1 MLRTLRSVLRF
12 RRRARTRAERLR
24 AEAVNIDD
32 LRRLA
37 RRRLPNGVFN
47 YIDGGAE
54 DEVTMQANRA
64 AFRRWNFAPRVLRD
78 MSQVD
83 TSTTLLGRRLPFPL
97 VLAPAG
103 FTRMPDPDGELA
115 VARAAARAGIPYCLS
130 TVATRS
136 IEEVAAAADGCHW
149 FQLYPLRDREL
160 TRDLVQRAADA
171 GYQAMMPTVDMAVS
185 GRRERDV
192 RRGFTLPPQI
202 GLGTILDGIRHPGW
216 TWRFIR
222 SEPIVFS
229 NVLGRSASDGTTPVA
244 LADFINTQF
253 DPGFTWRDVAW
264 LRDAWQGSL
273 VIKGIQTVADA
284 RIAADHGCDAIV
296 LSNHGGRQLD
306 GAPPALDL
314 VAPVADAVGRPHRP
328 DLRRRRAPRRRH
340 RQGAGPGRRRLHG
353 RPRLSLRFGR
363 RRRSR
368 GRLRDKPAGR
378 GDEPHH
384 GAHRLYLGSRDR
396 PRSRG
401 PGEPA
406 CVTARR
412 SWGE

>member
-24 AEAVNIDD
+24 ADAANIDD

-37 RRRLPNGVFN
+37 RRRLPGGVFD

-54 DEVTMQANRA
+54 DEVTMRANSG
-64 AFRRWNFAPRVLRD
+64 AFRRWHFAPRVLRD
-78 MSQVD
+78 VSRVD
-83 TSTTLLGRRLPFPL
+83 TSTTLLGRRQPFPL
-97 VLAPAG
+97 ILAPAG
-103 FTRMPDPDGELA
+103 FTRMPDPDGEVA
-115 VARAAARAGIPYCLS
+115 VARAAARAGLPYCLS

-136 IEEVAAAADGCHW
+136 IEEVAAAAADGCHW

-160 TRDLVQRAADA
+160 TRELVQRAADA
-171 GYQAMMPTVDMAVS
+171 GYEAMMPTVDMAVS

-202 GLGTILDGIRHPGW
+202 GLGTILDGLRHPGW

-229 NVLGRSASDGTTPVA
+229 NVMGRSAPDGTTPVA

-253 DPGFTWRDVAW
+253 DPGFSWRDVAW
-264 LRDAWQGSL
+264 LRDAWQGAL
-273 VIKGIQTVADA
+273 VVKGIQTVADA

-296 LSNHGGRQLD
+296 VSNHGGRQLD

-314 VAPVADAVGRPHRP
+314 VAPVKDAVGDRAAVIC
-328 DLRRRRAPRRRH
+328 DGGVRRGGDIVKALALGADACMAGRAYLYGL
-340 RQGAGPGRRRLHG
+340 GAGGEAGVDYAIELLAEEMNRTMALIGCTSVAQIGRAHVA
-353 RPRLSLRFGR
+353 
-363 RRRSR
+363 
-368 GRLRDKPAGR
+368 PA
-378 GDEPHH
+378 
-384 GAHRLYLGSRDR
+384 
-396 PRSRG
+396 
-401 PGEPA
+401 
-406 CVTARR
+406 
-412 SWGE
+412 

>member
-37 RRRLPNGVFN
+37 LRRLPNGVFN

-54 DEVTMQANRA
+54 DEVTMRANRE

-97 VLAPAG
+97 LLAPAG
-103 FTRMPDPDGELA
+103 FTRMFDPDGELA
-115 VARAAARAGIPYCLS
+115 VARAAARAGLPYCLS

-264 LRDAWQGSL
+264 LRDAWHGSL

-314 VAPVADAVGRPHRP
+314 VAPVADAVGDRIALIC
-328 DLRRRRAPRRRH
+328 DGGVRRGGDIVKALALGADACMAGRAYLYGL
-340 RQGAGPGRRRLHG
+340 GAGGEAGVDYAISLLAEEMSRTMALIGCASVAEIGRAHVA
-353 RPRLSLRFGR
+353 
-363 RRRSR
+363 
-368 GRLRDKPAGR
+368 PA
-378 GDEPHH
+378 
-384 GAHRLYLGSRDR
+384 SQ
-396 PRSRG
+396 
-401 PGEPA
+401 PA
-406 CVTARR
+406 
-412 SWGE
+412 

>member
-54 DEVTMQANRA
+54 DEVTMQTNRA

-78 MSQVD
+78 MSRVD
-83 TSTTLLGRRLPFPL
+83 TSATLLGRRLPFPL

-264 LRDAWQGSL
+264 LRDAWTGSL

-314 VAPVADAVGRPHRP
+314 VAPVADAVGDRVAVIC
-328 DLRRRRAPRRRH
+328 DGGVRRGGDIVKALALGADACMAGRAYLYGL
-340 RQGAGPGRRRLHG
+340 GAGGEAG
-353 RPRLSLRFGR
+353 VDYAISLLAEEM
-363 RRRSR
+363 SR
-368 GRLRDKPAGR
+368 TMALIG
-378 GDEPHH
+378 
-384 GAHRLYLGSRDR
+384 
-396 PRSRG
+396 
-401 PGEPA
+401 
-406 CVTARR
+406 CARR
-412 SWGE
+412 

>member
-24 AEAVNIDD
+24 AQAVNIDD

-37 RRRLPNGVFN
+37 LRRLPNGVFN

-54 DEVTMQANRA
+54 DEVTMRANRA

-253 DPGFTWRDVAW
+253 DPGFSWRDVAW

-314 VAPVADAVGRPHRP
+314 VAPVADAVGDRIAVIC
-328 DLRRRRAPRRRH
+328 DGGVRRGGDIVKALALGADACMAGRAYLYGL
-340 RQGAGPGRRRLHG
+340 GAGGEAGVDYAISLLAEEMSRTMALIGCTSVAEIGRAHVA
-353 RPRLSLRFGR
+353 
-363 RRRSR
+363 
-368 GRLRDKPAGR
+368 PA
-378 GDEPHH
+378 
-384 GAHRLYLGSRDR
+384 
-396 PRSRG
+396 
-401 PGEPA
+401 
-406 CVTARR
+406 
-412 SWGE
+412 

>member
-24 AEAVNIDD
+24 AQAANIDD
-32 LRRLA
+32 LRSLA
-37 RRRLPNGVFN
+37 LRRLPSGVFN

-54 DEVTMQANRA
+54 DEVTMRANSA
-64 AFRRWNFAPRVLRD
+64 AFRRWNFAPRVLCD
-78 MSQVD
+78 VSQVD
-83 TSTTLLGRRLPFPL
+83 TSTTLLGRRLPIPL

-103 FTRMPDPDGELA
+103 FSRMPDPDGELA
-115 VARAAARAGIPYCLS
+115 VARAAARAGLPYSLS

-136 IEEVAAAADGCHW
+136 IEEVAAAADGCNW
-149 FQLYPLRDREL
+149 FQLYPLRDRDL
-160 TRDLVQRAADA
+160 TRDLVRRAAAA

-192 RRGFTLPPQI
+192 RHGFTLPPQI

-229 NVLGRSASDGTTPVA
+229 NVIGRSAADGTTPVA

-253 DPGFTWRDVAW
+253 DPGFSWQDVAW
-264 LRDAWQGSL
+264 LRGEWQGAL
-273 VIKGIQTVADA
+273 VVKGIQTVADA

-314 VAPVADAVGRPHRP
+314 VAPVADAVGDRMAVIC
-328 DLRRRRAPRRRH
+328 DGGVRRGGDIVKALALGAHACMAGRAYLYGL
-340 RQGAGPGRRRLHG
+340 GAGGEAGVDYAIELLAEEMHRTMALIG
-353 RPRLSLRFGR
+353 CTSVAQI
-363 RRRSR
+363 SR
-368 GRLRDKPAGR
+368 AHVAPA
-378 GDEPHH
+378 
-384 GAHRLYLGSRDR
+384 
-396 PRSRG
+396 
-401 PGEPA
+401 
-406 CVTARR
+406 
-412 SWGE
+412 

>member
-54 DEVTMQANRA
+54 DEVTMRANRA

-253 DPGFTWRDVAW
+253 DPGFSWRDVAW

-314 VAPVADAVGRPHRP
+314 VAPVADAVGDRIALIC
-328 DLRRRRAPRRRH
+328 DGGVRRGGDIVKALALGADACMAGRAYLYGL
-340 RQGAGPGRRRLHG
+340 GAGGEAGVDYAISLLAEEMSRTMALIGCTSVAEIGRAHVA
-353 RPRLSLRFGR
+353 
-363 RRRSR
+363 
-368 GRLRDKPAGR
+368 PA
-378 GDEPHH
+378 
-384 GAHRLYLGSRDR
+384 
-396 PRSRG
+396 
-401 PGEPA
+401 
-406 CVTARR
+406 
-412 SWGE
+412 

>member
-37 RRRLPNGVFN
+37 LRRLPSGVFN

-54 DEVTMQANRA
+54 DEVTMRANRA

-78 MSQVD
+78 MSRVD

-253 DPGFTWRDVAW
+253 DPGFSWRDVAW

-314 VAPVADAVGRPHRP
+314 VAPVADAVGDRIALIC
-328 DLRRRRAPRRRH
+328 DGGVRRGGDIVKALALGADACMAGRAYLYGL
-340 RQGAGPGRRRLHG
+340 GAGGEAGVDYAISLLAEEMSRTMALIGCTSVAEIGRAHVA
-353 RPRLSLRFGR
+353 
-363 RRRSR
+363 
-368 GRLRDKPAGR
+368 PA
-378 GDEPHH
+378 
-384 GAHRLYLGSRDR
+384 
-396 PRSRG
+396 
-401 PGEPA
+401 
-406 CVTARR
+406 
-412 SWGE
+412 

>member
-24 AEAVNIDD
+24 AQAVNIDD

-54 DEVTMQANRA
+54 DEVTMRANRA

-253 DPGFTWRDVAW
+253 DPGFSWRDVAW

-314 VAPVADAVGRPHRP
+314 VAPVADAVGDRIALIC
-328 DLRRRRAPRRRH
+328 DGGVRRGGDIVKALALGADACMAGRAYLYGL
-340 RQGAGPGRRRLHG
+340 GAGGEAGVDYAISLLAEEMSRTMALIGCTSVAEIGRAHVA
-353 RPRLSLRFGR
+353 
-363 RRRSR
+363 
-368 GRLRDKPAGR
+368 PAS
-378 GDEPHH
+378 P
-384 GAHRLYLGSRDR
+384 
-396 PRSRG
+396 
-401 PGEPA
+401 PA
-406 CVTARR
+406 
-412 SWGE
+412 

>member
-37 RRRLPNGVFN
+37 LRRLPNGVFN

-54 DEVTMQANRA
+54 DEVTMGANRA

-78 MSQVD
+78 VSHVD
-83 TSTTLLGRRLPFPL
+83 TSTTLLGRPLPFPL
-97 VLAPAG
+97 ILAPAG

-115 VARAAARAGIPYCLS
+115 VARAAARAGLPYCLS

-229 NVLGRSASDGTTPVA
+229 NVIGRSASDGTTPVA

-253 DPGFTWRDVAW
+253 DPGFSWRDVAW

-314 VAPVADAVGRPHRP
+314 VAPVADAVGDRVAVIC
-328 DLRRRRAPRRRH
+328 DGGVRRGGDIVKALALGADACMAGRAYLYGL
-340 RQGAGPGRRRLHG
+340 GAGGEAG
-353 RPRLSLRFGR
+353 VDYALSLLAEEMHRTMALIGCTSVAQIGR
-363 RRRSR
+363 AHVT
-368 GRLRDKPAGR
+368 PA
-378 GDEPHH
+378 
-384 GAHRLYLGSRDR
+384 
-396 PRSRG
+396 
-401 PGEPA
+401 
-406 CVTARR
+406 
-412 SWGE
+412 

>member
-78 MSQVD
+78 MSRVD
-83 TSTTLLGRRLPFPL
+83 TSATLLGRRLPFPL

-314 VAPVADAVGRPHRP
+314 VAPVADAVGDRIALIC
-328 DLRRRRAPRRRH
+328 DGGVRRGGDIVKALALGADACMAGRAYLYGL
-340 RQGAGPGRRRLHG
+340 GAGGEAGVDYAISLLAEEMSRTMALIGCTSVAEIGRAHVA
-353 RPRLSLRFGR
+353 
-363 RRRSR
+363 
-368 GRLRDKPAGR
+368 PA
-378 GDEPHH
+378 
-384 GAHRLYLGSRDR
+384 
-396 PRSRG
+396 
-401 PGEPA
+401 
-406 CVTARR
+406 
-412 SWGE
+412 

>member
-37 RRRLPNGVFN
+37 LRRLPNGVFN

-54 DEVTMQANRA
+54 DEVTMRANRE

-253 DPGFTWRDVAW
+253 DPGFSWRDVAW

-314 VAPVADAVGRPHRP
+314 VAPVADAVGDRIALIC
-328 DLRRRRAPRRRH
+328 DGGVRRGGDIVKALALGADACMAGRAYLYGL
-340 RQGAGPGRRRLHG
+340 GAGGEAGVDYAISLLAEEMSRTMALIGCASVAEIGRTHVA
-353 RPRLSLRFGR
+353 
-363 RRRSR
+363 
-368 GRLRDKPAGR
+368 PA
-378 GDEPHH
+378 
-384 GAHRLYLGSRDR
+384 SQ
-396 PRSRG
+396 
-401 PGEPA
+401 PA
-406 CVTARR
+406 
-412 SWGE
+412 

>member
-24 AEAVNIDD
+24 AQAANIDD
-32 LRRLA
+32 LRTLA
-37 RRRLPNGVFN
+37 LRRLPSGVFN

-54 DEVTMQANRA
+54 DEVTMRANCA
-64 AFRRWNFAPRVLRD
+64 AFRRWNFAPRVLCD
-78 MSQVD
+78 VSQVD
-83 TSTTLLGRRLPFPL
+83 TSTTLLGRRLPIPL

-103 FTRMPDPDGELA
+103 FSRMPDPDGELA
-115 VARAAARAGIPYCLS
+115 VARAAARAGLPYSLS

-136 IEEVAAAADGCHW
+136 IEEVAAAADGCNW

-160 TRDLVQRAADA
+160 TRDLVQRAAGA

-192 RRGFTLPPQI
+192 RHGFTLPPQI

-222 SEPIVFS
+222 SDPIVFS
-229 NVLGRSASDGTTPVA
+229 NVIGRSAADGTTPVA

-253 DPGFTWRDVAW
+253 DPGFSWRDVAW
-264 LRDAWQGSL
+264 LRDVWQGAL
-273 VIKGIQTVADA
+273 VLKGIQTVADA

-314 VAPVADAVGRPHRP
+314 VAPIADAVGDRVAVIC
-328 DLRRRRAPRRRH
+328 DGGVRRGGDIVKALALGADACMAGRAYLYGL
-340 RQGAGPGRRRLHG
+340 GAGGEAGVDYAIELLAEEMHRTMALIGCTSVAQIGRAHVA
-353 RPRLSLRFGR
+353 
-363 RRRSR
+363 
-368 GRLRDKPAGR
+368 PA
-378 GDEPHH
+378 
-384 GAHRLYLGSRDR
+384 
-396 PRSRG
+396 
-401 PGEPA
+401 
-406 CVTARR
+406 
-412 SWGE
+412 

>member
-24 AEAVNIDD
+24 AQAVNIDD

-37 RRRLPNGVFN
+37 LRRLPSGVFD

-54 DEVTMQANRA
+54 DEVTMRANRE

-83 TSTTLLGRRLPFPL
+83 RSTTLLGRRLPFPL
-97 VLAPAG
+97 LLAPAG
-103 FTRMPDPDGELA
+103 FTRMFDPDGELA
-115 VARAAARAGIPYCLS
+115 VARAAARAGLPYCLS

-253 DPGFTWRDVAW
+253 DPGFSWRDVAW
-264 LRDAWQGSL
+264 LRDAWHGSL

-306 GAPPALDL
+306 GAPPVLDL
-314 VAPVADAVGRPHRP
+314 VAPVADAVGDRIALIC
-328 DLRRRRAPRRRH
+328 DGGVRRGGDIVKALALGADACMAGRAYLYGL
-340 RQGAGPGRRRLHG
+340 GAGGEAGVDYAISLLAEEMSRTMALIGCASVAEIGRAHVA
-353 RPRLSLRFGR
+353 
-363 RRRSR
+363 
-368 GRLRDKPAGR
+368 PA
-378 GDEPHH
+378 
-384 GAHRLYLGSRDR
+384 SQ
-396 PRSRG
+396 
-401 PGEPA
+401 PA
-406 CVTARR
+406 
-412 SWGE
+412 

>member
-1 MLRTLRSVLRF
+1 MF
-12 RRRARTRAERLR
+12 
-24 AEAVNIDD
+24 
-32 LRRLA
+32 
-37 RRRLPNGVFN
+37 
-47 YIDGGAE
+47 
-54 DEVTMQANRA
+54 
-64 AFRRWNFAPRVLRD
+64 
-78 MSQVD
+78 
-83 TSTTLLGRRLPFPL
+83 
-97 VLAPAG
+97 
-103 FTRMPDPDGELA
+103 DPDGELA
-115 VARAAARAGIPYCLS
+115 VARAAARAGLPYCLS

-264 LRDAWQGSL
+264 LRDAWHGSL

-314 VAPVADAVGRPHRP
+314 VAPVADAVGDRIALIC
-328 DLRRRRAPRRRH
+328 DGGVRRGGDIVKALALGARACMAGRAYLYGL
-340 RQGAGPGRRRLHG
+340 GAGGE
-353 RPRLSLRFGR
+353 
-363 RRRSR
+363 
-368 GRLRDKPAGR
+368 AGVDYAIALLA
-378 GDEPHH
+378 DEMARTMALLGCPTVAQLGH
-384 GAHRLYLGSRDR
+384 AHLTR
-396 PRSRG
+396 
-401 PGEPA
+401 A
-406 CVTARR
+406 
-412 SWGE
+412 

>member
-24 AEAVNIDD
+24 AKAANIDD
-32 LRRLA
+32 LRSLA
-37 RRRLPNGVFN
+37 LRRLPSGVFN

-54 DEVTMQANRA
+54 DEVTMRANSA
-64 AFRRWNFAPRVLRD
+64 AFRRWNFAPRVLCD
-78 MSQVD
+78 VSQVD
-83 TSTTLLGRRLPFPL
+83 TSTTLLGRRLPIPL

-103 FTRMPDPDGELA
+103 FSRMPDPDGELA
-115 VARAAARAGIPYCLS
+115 VARAAARAGLPYSLS

-136 IEEVAAAADGCHW
+136 IEEVAAAADGCNW
-149 FQLYPLRDREL
+149 FQLYPLRDRGL
-160 TRDLVQRAADA
+160 TRDLVRRAAGA

-192 RRGFTLPPQI
+192 RHGFTLPPQI

-229 NVLGRSASDGTTPVA
+229 NVIGRSAADGTTPVA

-253 DPGFTWRDVAW
+253 DPGFSWQDVAW
-264 LRDAWQGSL
+264 LRDVWQGAL
-273 VIKGIQTVADA
+273 VLKGIQTVADA

-314 VAPVADAVGRPHRP
+314 VAPVADAVGDRVAVIC
-328 DLRRRRAPRRRH
+328 DGGVRRGGDIVKALALGAHACMAGRAYLYGL
-340 RQGAGPGRRRLHG
+340 GAGGEAGVDYAIELLAEEMHRTMALIG
-353 RPRLSLRFGR
+353 CTSVAQI
-363 RRRSR
+363 SR
-368 GRLRDKPAGR
+368 AHVAPA
-378 GDEPHH
+378 
-384 GAHRLYLGSRDR
+384 
-396 PRSRG
+396 
-401 PGEPA
+401 
-406 CVTARR
+406 
-412 SWGE
+412 

>member
-37 RRRLPNGVFN
+37 RRRLPSGVFN

-54 DEVTMQANRA
+54 DEVTMRANRA

-78 MSQVD
+78 MSRVD

-253 DPGFTWRDVAW
+253 DPGFSWRDVAW

-314 VAPVADAVGRPHRP
+314 VAPVADAVGDRIALIC
-328 DLRRRRAPRRRH
+328 DGGVRRGGDIVKALALGADACMAGRAYLYGL
-340 RQGAGPGRRRLHG
+340 GAGGEAGVDYAISLLAEEMSRTMALIGCASVAEIGRAHVA
-353 RPRLSLRFGR
+353 
-363 RRRSR
+363 
-368 GRLRDKPAGR
+368 PA
-378 GDEPHH
+378 
-384 GAHRLYLGSRDR
+384 
-396 PRSRG
+396 
-401 PGEPA
+401 
-406 CVTARR
+406 
-412 SWGE
+412 

>member
-24 AEAVNIDD
+24 AQAVNIDD

-37 RRRLPNGVFN
+37 LRRLPNGVFN

-54 DEVTMQANRA
+54 DEVTMRANRA

-78 MSQVD
+78 MSRVD

-253 DPGFTWRDVAW
+253 DPGFSWRDVAW

-314 VAPVADAVGRPHRP
+314 VAPVADAVGDRIALIC
-328 DLRRRRAPRRRH
+328 DGGVRRGGDIVKALALGADACMAGRAYLYGL
-340 RQGAGPGRRRLHG
+340 GAGGEAGVDYAISLLAEEMSRTMALIGCTSVAEIGRAHVA
-353 RPRLSLRFGR
+353 
-363 RRRSR
+363 
-368 GRLRDKPAGR
+368 PA
-378 GDEPHH
+378 
-384 GAHRLYLGSRDR
+384 
-396 PRSRG
+396 
-401 PGEPA
+401 
-406 CVTARR
+406 
-412 SWGE
+412 

>member
-1 MLRTLRSVLRF
+1 MAMLRTLRSVLRF

-24 AEAVNIDD
+24 AQAVNIDD

-37 RRRLPNGVFN
+37 ARRLPSGVFN

-54 DEVTMQANRA
+54 DEVTMRANGA
-64 AFRRWNFAPRVLRD
+64 AFRRWNFAPRVLCD

-83 TSTTLLGRRLPFPL
+83 TSTTLLGRRLPIPL

-103 FTRMPDPDGELA
+103 FSRMPDPDGELA
-115 VARAAARAGIPYCLS
+115 VARAAARAGLPYSLS

-136 IEEVAAAADGCHW
+136 IEEVAAADGCNW
-149 FQLYPLRDREL
+149 FQLYPLRDRGL
-160 TRDLVQRAADA
+160 TRELVRRAAAA

-192 RRGFTLPPQI
+192 RHGFTLPPQI

-229 NVLGRSASDGTTPVA
+229 NVMGRSAPDGTTPVA

-253 DPGFTWRDVAW
+253 DPGFSWRDVAW
-264 LRDAWQGSL
+264 LRDAWQGAL

-314 VAPVADAVGRPHRP
+314 VAPVADAVGGRVALIC
-328 DLRRRRAPRRRH
+328 DGGVRRGGDIVKALAL
-340 RQGAGPGRRRLHG
+340 GA
-353 RPRLSLRFGR
+353 
-363 RRRSR
+363 
-368 GRLRDKPAGR
+368 DACMAGR
-378 GDEPHH
+378 AYLYGL
-384 GAHRLYLGSRDR
+384 GAAGEAGVDYAIELLATEMHRTMALIGCTSVAEVSRAHVT
-396 PRSRG
+396 
-401 PGEPA
+401 PA
-406 CVTARR
+406 
-412 SWGE
+412 

>member
-24 AEAVNIDD
+24 NEAANIDD

-37 RRRLPNGVFN
+37 RRRLPGGVFD

-54 DEVTMQANRA
+54 DEVTMRANGD

-78 MSQVD
+78 VSRVD

-103 FTRMPDPDGELA
+103 FTRMPDPDGEVA
-115 VARAAARAGIPYCLS
+115 VARAAARAGLPYCLS

-136 IEEVAAAADGCHW
+136 IEEVAAAADGNHW

-160 TRDLVQRAADA
+160 TRELVQRAADA
-171 GYQAMMPTVDMAVS
+171 GYEGMMPTVDMAVS

-202 GLGTILDGIRHPGW
+202 GLATVLDGIRHPGW

-229 NVLGRSASDGTTPVA
+229 NLMGRSAADGTTPVA
-244 LADFINTQF
+244 LADFIDSQF
-253 DPGFTWRDVAW
+253 DPGFSWRDVAW
-264 LRDAWQGSL
+264 LRDAWQGVL

-296 LSNHGGRQLD
+296 VSNHGGRQLD

-314 VAPVADAVGRPHRP
+314 VAPVKDAVGDRVALIC
-328 DLRRRRAPRRRH
+328 DGGVRRGGDIVKALALGADACMAGRAYLYGL
-340 RQGAGPGRRRLHG
+340 GAGGEAGVDYAIELLAEEMHRTMALIGCTSVAQIGREHVA
-353 RPRLSLRFGR
+353 
-363 RRRSR
+363 
-368 GRLRDKPAGR
+368 PA
-378 GDEPHH
+378 
-384 GAHRLYLGSRDR
+384 
-396 PRSRG
+396 
-401 PGEPA
+401 
-406 CVTARR
+406 
-412 SWGE
+412 

>member
-37 RRRLPNGVFN
+37 LRRLPNGVFN

-54 DEVTMQANRA
+54 DEVTMRANRE

-78 MSQVD
+78 MSRVD

-160 TRDLVQRAADA
+160 TRDLVQRAAAA

-253 DPGFTWRDVAW
+253 DPGFSWQDVAW

-314 VAPVADAVGRPHRP
+314 VAPVADAVGDRIALIC
-328 DLRRRRAPRRRH
+328 DGGVRRGGDIVKALALGADACMAGRAYLYGL
-340 RQGAGPGRRRLHG
+340 GAGGEAGVDYAISLLAEEMSRTMALIGCTSVAEIGRAHVA
-353 RPRLSLRFGR
+353 
-363 RRRSR
+363 
-368 GRLRDKPAGR
+368 PA
-378 GDEPHH
+378 
-384 GAHRLYLGSRDR
+384 SQ
-396 PRSRG
+396 
-401 PGEPA
+401 PA
-406 CVTARR
+406 
-412 SWGE
+412 

>member
-12 RRRARTRAERLR
+12 RRRARTPAERLR
-24 AEAVNIDD
+24 AQAANVDD

-37 RRRLPNGVFN
+37 LRRLPRGVFN

-54 DEVTMQANRA
+54 DEVTMRANCD

-78 MSQVD
+78 MSRVD
-83 TSTTLLGRRLPFPL
+83 TSTSLLGRRLPFPL
-97 VLAPAG
+97 ILAPAG
-103 FTRMPDPDGELA
+103 FSRMPDPDGELA
-115 VARAAARAGIPYCLS
+115 VARSAARAGLPYCLS

-160 TRDLVQRAADA
+160 TRTLVQRAAAA

-192 RRGFTLPPQI
+192 RHGFTLPPQI

-216 TWRFIR
+216 TWRFVR

-253 DPGFTWRDVAW
+253 DPGFSWPDLEW
-264 LRDAWQGSL
+264 LRGAWQGSL
-273 VIKGIQTVADA
+273 IVKGIQSVADA
-284 RIAADHGCDAIV
+284 RLAVEHGCDAIV

-314 VAPVADAVGRPHRP
+314 VAPVADAVGDRVTLIC
-328 DLRRRRAPRRRH
+328 DGGVRRGSDIVKALALGADACMAGRAYLYGL
-340 RQGAGPGRRRLHG
+340 GAGGEAG
-353 RPRLSLRFGR
+353 VDYAISLLAEEM
-363 RRRSR
+363 SR
-368 GRLRDKPAGR
+368 TMALIGCATVAQVDR
-378 GDEPHH
+378 
-384 GAHRLYLGSRDR
+384 AHVVR
-396 PRSRG
+396 
-401 PGEPA
+401 A
-406 CVTARR
+406 
-412 SWGE
+412 

>member
-37 RRRLPNGVFN
+37 LRRLPNGVFN

-54 DEVTMQANRA
+54 DEVTMRANRE

-115 VARAAARAGIPYCLS
+115 VARAAARAGLPYCLS

-264 LRDAWQGSL
+264 LRDAWHGSL

-306 GAPPALDL
+306 GAPPVLDL
-314 VAPVADAVGRPHRP
+314 VAPVADAVGDRIALIC
-328 DLRRRRAPRRRH
+328 DGGVRRGGDIVKALALGADACMAGRAYLYGL
-340 RQGAGPGRRRLHG
+340 GAGGEAGVDYAISLLAEEMSRTMALIGCNSVAEIGRTHVA
-353 RPRLSLRFGR
+353 PASL
-363 RRRSR
+363 
-368 GRLRDKPAGR
+368 PA
-378 GDEPHH
+378 
-384 GAHRLYLGSRDR
+384 
-396 PRSRG
+396 
-401 PGEPA
+401 
-406 CVTARR
+406 
-412 SWGE
+412 

>member
-37 RRRLPNGVFN
+37 LRRLPNGVFN

-54 DEVTMQANRA
+54 DEVTMRANRA

-83 TSTTLLGRRLPFPL
+83 TSATLLGRRLPFPL

-264 LRDAWQGSL
+264 LRDAWTGSL

-314 VAPVADAVGRPHRP
+314 VAPVADAVGDRVAVIC
-328 DLRRRRAPRRRH
+328 DGGVRRGGDIVKALALGADACMAGRAYLYGL
-340 RQGAGPGRRRLHG
+340 GAGGEAGVDYAISLLAEEMSRTMALIGCASVAEIGRAHVA
-353 RPRLSLRFGR
+353 
-363 RRRSR
+363 
-368 GRLRDKPAGR
+368 PA
-378 GDEPHH
+378 
-384 GAHRLYLGSRDR
+384 SQ
-396 PRSRG
+396 
-401 PGEPA
+401 PA
-406 CVTARR
+406 
-412 SWGE
+412 

>member
-12 RRRARTRAERLR
+12 RRRARTPAERLR
-24 AEAVNIDD
+24 AEAANIDD

-37 RRRLPNGVFN
+37 LRRLPSGVFD

-54 DEVTMQANRA
+54 DEVTMRANGE

-78 MSQVD
+78 VSQVD

-103 FTRMPDPDGELA
+103 FTRMPDPDGEVA
-115 VARAAARAGIPYCLS
+115 VARAAARAGLPYCLS

-149 FQLYPLRDREL
+149 FQLYPLRDRDL

-202 GLGTILDGIRHPGW
+202 GLGTILDGLRHPGW

-229 NVLGRSASDGTTPVA
+229 NVLGRSAPDGTTPVA

-253 DPGFTWRDVAW
+253 DPGFSWRDVAW
-264 LRDAWQGSL
+264 LRDAWQDAL
-273 VIKGIQTVADA
+273 VIKGIQTVDDA

-314 VAPVADAVGRPHRP
+314 VAPVKDAVGDRVAVIC
-328 DLRRRRAPRRRH
+328 DGGVRRGGDIVKALALGADACMAGRAYLYGL
-340 RQGAGPGRRRLHG
+340 GAGGEVGVDYAVSLLAEEMRRTMALIGCTSVAQIDRAYVT
-353 RPRLSLRFGR
+353 
-363 RRRSR
+363 
-368 GRLRDKPAGR
+368 PA
-378 GDEPHH
+378 
-384 GAHRLYLGSRDR
+384 
-396 PRSRG
+396 
-401 PGEPA
+401 
-406 CVTARR
+406 
-412 SWGE
+412 

>member
-37 RRRLPNGVFN
+37 LRRLPNGVFN

-54 DEVTMQANRA
+54 DEVTMRANRE

-97 VLAPAG
+97 LLAPAG

-115 VARAAARAGIPYCLS
+115 VARAAARAGLPYCLS

-264 LRDAWQGSL
+264 LRDAWHGSL

-314 VAPVADAVGRPHRP
+314 VAPVADAVGDRIALIC
-328 DLRRRRAPRRRH
+328 DGGVRRGGDIVKALALGADACMAGRAYLYGL
-340 RQGAGPGRRRLHG
+340 GAGGEAGVDYAISLLAEEMSRTMALIGCASVAEIGRAHVA
-353 RPRLSLRFGR
+353 
-363 RRRSR
+363 
-368 GRLRDKPAGR
+368 PA
-378 GDEPHH
+378 
-384 GAHRLYLGSRDR
+384 SQ
-396 PRSRG
+396 
-401 PGEPA
+401 PA
-406 CVTARR
+406 
-412 SWGE
+412 

>member
-24 AEAVNIDD
+24 AQAVNIDD

-37 RRRLPNGVFN
+37 LRRLPNGVFN

-54 DEVTMQANRA
+54 DEVTMRANRA

-78 MSQVD
+78 MSRVD
-83 TSTTLLGRRLPFPL
+83 RSTTLLGRRLPFPL

-253 DPGFTWRDVAW
+253 DPGFSWRDVAW

-314 VAPVADAVGRPHRP
+314 VAPVADAVGDRIAVIC
-328 DLRRRRAPRRRH
+328 DGGVRRGGDIVKALALGADACMAGRAYLYGL
-340 RQGAGPGRRRLHG
+340 GAGGEAGVDYAISLLAEEMSRTMALIGCTSVAEIGRAHVA
-353 RPRLSLRFGR
+353 
-363 RRRSR
+363 
-368 GRLRDKPAGR
+368 PA
-378 GDEPHH
+378 
-384 GAHRLYLGSRDR
+384 
-396 PRSRG
+396 
-401 PGEPA
+401 
-406 CVTARR
+406 
-412 SWGE
+412 

>member
-12 RRRARTRAERLR
+12 RRRARTPAERLR
-24 AEAVNIDD
+24 AQAANVDD

-37 RRRLPNGVFN
+37 LRRLPRGVFN

-54 DEVTMQANRA
+54 DEVTMRANCD

-78 MSQVD
+78 MSRVD
-83 TSTTLLGRRLPFPL
+83 TSTSLLGRRLPFPL
-97 VLAPAG
+97 ILAPAG
-103 FTRMPDPDGELA
+103 FSRMPDPDGELA
-115 VARAAARAGIPYCLS
+115 VARAAARAGLPYCLS

-160 TRDLVQRAADA
+160 TRTLVQRAAAA

-192 RRGFTLPPQI
+192 RHGFTLPPQI

-216 TWRFIR
+216 TWRFVR

-253 DPGFTWRDVAW
+253 DPGFSWPDLEW
-264 LRDAWQGSL
+264 LRGAWQGSL
-273 VIKGIQTVADA
+273 IVKGIQSVADA
-284 RIAADHGCDAIV
+284 RLAVEHGCDAIV

-314 VAPVADAVGRPHRP
+314 VAPVADAVGDRVTLIC
-328 DLRRRRAPRRRH
+328 DGGVRRGSDIVKALALGADACMAGRAYLYGL
-340 RQGAGPGRRRLHG
+340 GAGGEAG
-353 RPRLSLRFGR
+353 VDYAISLLAEEM
-363 RRRSR
+363 SR
-368 GRLRDKPAGR
+368 TMALIGCATVAQVDR
-378 GDEPHH
+378 
-384 GAHRLYLGSRDR
+384 AHVVR
-396 PRSRG
+396 
-401 PGEPA
+401 A
-406 CVTARR
+406 
-412 SWGE
+412 

>member
-37 RRRLPNGVFN
+37 LRRLPNGVFN

-54 DEVTMQANRA
+54 DEVTMRANRE

-253 DPGFTWRDVAW
+253 DPGFSWRDVAW
-264 LRDAWQGSL
+264 LRDAWHGSL

-314 VAPVADAVGRPHRP
+314 VAPVADAVGDRIALIC
-328 DLRRRRAPRRRH
+328 DGGVRRGGDIVKALALGADACMAGRAYLYGL
-340 RQGAGPGRRRLHG
+340 GAGGEAGVDYAISLLAEEMSRTMALIGCASVAEIGRAHVA
-353 RPRLSLRFGR
+353 
-363 RRRSR
+363 
-368 GRLRDKPAGR
+368 PA
-378 GDEPHH
+378 
-384 GAHRLYLGSRDR
+384 SQ
-396 PRSRG
+396 
-401 PGEPA
+401 PA
-406 CVTARR
+406 
-412 SWGE
+412 

>member
-24 AEAVNIDD
+24 AQAVNIDD

-37 RRRLPNGVFN
+37 LRRLPSGVFN

-54 DEVTMQANRA
+54 DEVTMRANRE

-78 MSQVD
+78 MSRVD

-202 GLGTILDGIRHPGW
+202 GLGTIMDGIRHPGW

-253 DPGFTWRDVAW
+253 DPGFSWRDVAW

-314 VAPVADAVGRPHRP
+314 VAPVADAVGDRIAVIC
-328 DLRRRRAPRRRH
+328 DGGVRRGGDIVKALALGADACMAGRAYLYGL
-340 RQGAGPGRRRLHG
+340 GAGGEAGVDYAISLLAEEMSRTMALIGCTSVAEIGRAHVA
-353 RPRLSLRFGR
+353 
-363 RRRSR
+363 
-368 GRLRDKPAGR
+368 PA
-378 GDEPHH
+378 
-384 GAHRLYLGSRDR
+384 
-396 PRSRG
+396 
-401 PGEPA
+401 
-406 CVTARR
+406 
-412 SWGE
+412 

>member
-37 RRRLPNGVFN
+37 RRRLPSGVFN

-54 DEVTMQANRA
+54 DEVTMRANRA

-78 MSQVD
+78 MSRVD

-253 DPGFTWRDVAW
+253 DPGFSWRDVAW

-314 VAPVADAVGRPHRP
+314 VAPVADAVGDRIALIC
-328 DLRRRRAPRRRH
+328 DGGVRRGGDIVKALALGADACMAGRAYLYGL
-340 RQGAGPGRRRLHG
+340 GAGGEAGVDYAISLLAEEMSRTMALIGCTSVAEIGRAHVA
-353 RPRLSLRFGR
+353 
-363 RRRSR
+363 
-368 GRLRDKPAGR
+368 PA
-378 GDEPHH
+378 
-384 GAHRLYLGSRDR
+384 
-396 PRSRG
+396 
-401 PGEPA
+401 
-406 CVTARR
+406 
-412 SWGE
+412 

>member
-24 AEAVNIDD
+24 AEAANIDD

-37 RRRLPNGVFN
+37 RRRLPGGVFD

-54 DEVTMQANRA
+54 DEVTMRANSD

-78 MSQVD
+78 VSRVD

-97 VLAPAG
+97 ILAPAG
-103 FTRMPDPDGELA
+103 FTRMPDPDGELS
-115 VARAAARAGIPYCLS
+115 VARSAARAGLPYCLS

-160 TRDLVQRAADA
+160 TRELVQRAADA

-202 GLGTILDGIRHPGW
+202 GLGTILDGLRHPGW

-229 NVLGRSASDGTTPVA
+229 NVLGRSAPDGTTPVA

-253 DPGFTWRDVAW
+253 DPGFSWRDVAW
-264 LRDAWQGSL
+264 LRDAWHGAL
-273 VIKGIQTVADA
+273 VVKGIQTVADA

-296 LSNHGGRQLD
+296 VSNHGGRQLD

-314 VAPVADAVGRPHRP
+314 VAPVKDAVGDRVAVIC
-328 DLRRRRAPRRRH
+328 DGGVRRGGDIVKALALGADACMAGRAYLYGL
-340 RQGAGPGRRRLHG
+340 GAGGEAGVDYAIELLAEEMNRTMALIGCTSVSQIGRAHVA
-353 RPRLSLRFGR
+353 
-363 RRRSR
+363 
-368 GRLRDKPAGR
+368 PA
-378 GDEPHH
+378 
-384 GAHRLYLGSRDR
+384 
-396 PRSRG
+396 
-401 PGEPA
+401 
-406 CVTARR
+406 
-412 SWGE
+412 

>member
-12 RRRARTRAERLR
+12 RRRARTRADRLR
-24 AEAVNIDD
+24 AKAANIDD
-32 LRRLA
+32 LRSLA
-37 RRRLPNGVFN
+37 LRRLPSGVFN

-54 DEVTMQANRA
+54 DEVTMRANSA
-64 AFRRWNFAPRVLRD
+64 AFRRWNFAPRVLCD
-78 MSQVD
+78 VSQVD
-83 TSTTLLGRRLPFPL
+83 TSTTLLGRRLPIPL

-103 FTRMPDPDGELA
+103 FSRMPDPDGELA
-115 VARAAARAGIPYCLS
+115 VARAAARAGLPYSLS

-136 IEEVAAAADGCHW
+136 IEEVAAAADGCNW

-160 TRDLVQRAADA
+160 TRDLVRRAAGA

-192 RRGFTLPPQI
+192 RHGFTLPPQI

-229 NVLGRSASDGTTPVA
+229 NVIGRSAADGTTPVA

-253 DPGFTWRDVAW
+253 DPGFSWRDVAW
-264 LRDAWQGSL
+264 LRDVWQGAL
-273 VIKGIQTVADA
+273 VLKGIQTVADA

-314 VAPVADAVGRPHRP
+314 VAPVADAVGDRVAVIC
-328 DLRRRRAPRRRH
+328 DGGVRRGGDIVKALALGAHACMAGRAYLYGL
-340 RQGAGPGRRRLHG
+340 GAGGEAGVDYAIELLAEEMHRTMALIG
-353 RPRLSLRFGR
+353 CTSVAQI
-363 RRRSR
+363 SR
-368 GRLRDKPAGR
+368 AHVAPA
-378 GDEPHH
+378 
-384 GAHRLYLGSRDR
+384 
-396 PRSRG
+396 
-401 PGEPA
+401 
-406 CVTARR
+406 
-412 SWGE
+412 

>member
-24 AEAVNIDD
+24 AQAANIDD
-32 LRRLA
+32 LRSLA
-37 RRRLPNGVFN
+37 LRRLPSGVFN

-54 DEVTMQANRA
+54 DEVTMRANSA
-64 AFRRWNFAPRVLRD
+64 AFRRWNFAPRVLCD
-78 MSQVD
+78 VSQVD
-83 TSTTLLGRRLPFPL
+83 TSTTLLGRRLPIPL

-103 FTRMPDPDGELA
+103 FSRMPDPDGELA
-115 VARAAARAGIPYCLS
+115 VARAAARAGLPYSLS

-136 IEEVAAAADGCHW
+136 IEEVAAAADGCNW
-149 FQLYPLRDREL
+149 FQLYPLRDRDL
-160 TRDLVQRAADA
+160 TRDLVRRAAAA

-192 RRGFTLPPQI
+192 RHGFTLPPQI

-229 NVLGRSASDGTTPVA
+229 NVIGRSAADGNTPVA

-253 DPGFTWRDVAW
+253 DPGFSWQDVAW
-264 LRDAWQGSL
+264 LRGEWQGAL
-273 VIKGIQTVADA
+273 VVKGIQTVADA

-314 VAPVADAVGRPHRP
+314 VAPVADAVGDRVAVIC
-328 DLRRRRAPRRRH
+328 DGGVRRGGDIVKALALGAHACMAGRAYLYGL
-340 RQGAGPGRRRLHG
+340 GAGGEAGVDYAIELLAEEMHRTMALIG
-353 RPRLSLRFGR
+353 CTSVAQI
-363 RRRSR
+363 SR
-368 GRLRDKPAGR
+368 AHVAPA
-378 GDEPHH
+378 
-384 GAHRLYLGSRDR
+384 
-396 PRSRG
+396 
-401 PGEPA
+401 
-406 CVTARR
+406 
-412 SWGE
+412 

>member
-24 AEAVNIDD
+24 AQAVNIDD

-37 RRRLPNGVFN
+37 LRRLPSGVFN

-54 DEVTMQANRA
+54 DEVTMRANRA

-78 MSQVD
+78 MSRVD

-253 DPGFTWRDVAW
+253 DPGFSWQDVAW

-314 VAPVADAVGRPHRP
+314 VAPVADAVGDRIALIC
-328 DLRRRRAPRRRH
+328 DGGVRRGGDIVKALALGADACMAGRAYLYGL
-340 RQGAGPGRRRLHG
+340 GAGGEAGVDYAISLLAEEMSRTMALIGCTSVAEIGRAHVA
-353 RPRLSLRFGR
+353 
-363 RRRSR
+363 
-368 GRLRDKPAGR
+368 PA
-378 GDEPHH
+378 
-384 GAHRLYLGSRDR
+384 
-396 PRSRG
+396 
-401 PGEPA
+401 
-406 CVTARR
+406 
-412 SWGE
+412 

>member
-37 RRRLPNGVFN
+37 LRRLPSGVFN

-54 DEVTMQANRA
+54 DEVTMRANRA

-78 MSQVD
+78 MSRVD

-253 DPGFTWRDVAW
+253 DPGFSWQDVAW

-314 VAPVADAVGRPHRP
+314 VAPVADAVGDRIALIC
-328 DLRRRRAPRRRH
+328 DGGVRRGGDIVKALALGADACMAGRAYLYGL
-340 RQGAGPGRRRLHG
+340 GAGGEAGVDYAISLLAEEMSRTMALIGCTSVAEIGRAHVA
-353 RPRLSLRFGR
+353 
-363 RRRSR
+363 
-368 GRLRDKPAGR
+368 PA
-378 GDEPHH
+378 
-384 GAHRLYLGSRDR
+384 
-396 PRSRG
+396 
-401 PGEPA
+401 
-406 CVTARR
+406 
-412 SWGE
+412 